1 MAVKFLTSIYSENE
15 ALQNKIAIV
24 VDWFYTLKKLLEDS
38 NRPNIVTCR
47 CDLTKDLSVKIRCI
61 GGTLMD
67 WAVKGGVTKST
78 ETLVDEQLTKFVIAL
93 NKLIS
98 VKISCDDPCT
108 AALVMAKTEKPINV
122 VFEAVE
128 SIVKFVKELLC
139 VPACTFGKCQNK
151 LDKKEKE
158 LMKLKEKVIYRCK
171 STCSN
176 NNHANKSS
184 ETISLT
190 ISRLG
195 KLDISS
201 KTSEVTRSCC
211 GPRIESS
218 KNCPADKSE
227 TNCNQEQAPS
237 QLNNSVSCHETNS
250 PSYESRKTS
259 VEDKNKIVK
268 ESVQKII
275 NLLEKKRKW
284 VKTDGL
290 LQFVLWRESYREAKQ
305 VLNSRKSRGFRSSFR
320 SRRLSLSAKFGSL
333 TKLAC
338 FGKMTIP
345 FYSQFD

>member
-1 MAVKFLTSIYSENE
+1 MAVKFLTSLYSENE
-15 ALQNKIAIV
+15 ALQSKIAIV

-38 NRPNIVTCR
+38 NRPNIATCR

-78 ETLVDEQLTKFVIAL
+78 ETLVDDQLMKFVIAL

-108 AALVMAKTEKPINV
+108 AALVLAKTEKPINV

-139 VPACTFGKCQNK
+139 VPACTFGKCQIK

-158 LMKLKEKVIYRCK
+158 LVKLKEKVIYRCK
-171 STCSN
+171 ASCN
-176 NNHANKSS
+176 NNNVKKSP
-184 ETISLT
+184 ETAQCA
-190 ISRLG
+190 ISRIG
-195 KLDISS
+195 RFYVSS
-201 KTSEVTRSCC
+201 KSAECGSTKNCC
-211 GPRIESS
+211 SSIESS
-218 KNCPADKSE
+218 KNCPDQKLD
-227 TNCNQEQAPS
+227 TNCSTEPVLDQANNPESCQEK
-237 QLNNSVSCHETNS
+237 NSST
-250 PSYESRKTS
+250 YESRKT

-320 SRRLSLSAKFGSL
+320 SRRLSLSAKFGSF

-338 FGKMTIP
+338 FGKITIS
-345 FYSQFD
+345 FSQFD

>member
-1 MAVKFLTSIYSENE
+1 MAVKFLTSLYSENE
-15 ALQNKIAIV
+15 ALQSKIAIV

-47 CDLTKDLSVKIRCI
+47 CDMTKDLSLKIRCI

-67 WAVKGGVTKST
+67 WAVKGGVAKST
-78 ETLVDEQLTKFVIAL
+78 ESLVDDQLTKFVQAL
-93 NKLIS
+93 NQLIS

-139 VPACTFGKCQNK
+139 VPACTRGKCQIK

-158 LMKLKEKVIYRCK
+158 LVKLKEKVIYRCK
-171 STCSN
+171 ATCN
-176 NNHANKSS
+176 NNSLHENKSS
-184 ETISLT
+184 ETINFA

-195 KLDISS
+195 KLEISS
-201 KTSEVTRSCC
+201 KSSEATRVSCS
-211 GPRIESS
+211 RIESS
-218 KNCPADKSE
+218 KNCPADKAE
-227 TNCNQEQAPS
+227 TNCNQEPVLS
-237 QLNNSVSCHETNS
+237 QQESCHEINS
-250 PSYESRKTS
+250 SSYESRKTTD

-305 VLNSRKSRGFRSSFR
+305 VLNSRKSRGFRSTFR

-338 FGKMTIP
+338 FSKMTIP
-345 FYSQFD
+345 FYSV